1 MSNYDKQA
9 GEVLEEFLKITKD
22 PKTAKESAVFMATNL
37 MRHGVDKLYWAK
49 VLLKLEETIL

>member
-1 MSNYDKQA
+1 MTSYQTQA
-9 GEVLEEFLKITKD
+9 EEIFEEFLKITKD
-22 PKTAKESAVFMATNL
+22 AKLAKESAVFMATNL